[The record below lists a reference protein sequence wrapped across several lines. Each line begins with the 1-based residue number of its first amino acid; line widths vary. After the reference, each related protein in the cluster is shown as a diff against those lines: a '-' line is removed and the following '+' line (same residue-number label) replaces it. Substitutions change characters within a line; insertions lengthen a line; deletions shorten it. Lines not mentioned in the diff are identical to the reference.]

1 MVVTHALKGSS
12 MCTYNTESGCDCPCE
27 CSILLHDD
35 RYLCPVHGI
44 KALEAKEQAEAQ
56 AEKASRELSV
66 ARTPPLWESPCD
78 AIDKIEQMV
87 ERAYYDATI
96 TRQQRSLFR
105 WAVRKAREVESP
117 ARCSRCARSIGGVE
131 EL

>member
-1 MVVTHALKGSS
+1 

-27 CSILLHDD
+27 CGILLHDD

-44 KALEAKEQAEAQ
+44 KALEAKAQ
-56 AEKASRELSV
+56 AEQASREVSV
-66 ARTPPLWESPCD
+66 ARTRRLWEKPSD
-78 AIDKIEQMV
+78 ATGIDQIEQMV
-87 ERAYYDATI
+87 ERAYYNATI

-105 WAVRKAREVESP
+105 WAVRKAREAESP
-117 ARCSRCARSIGGVE
+117 TRCSRCARSIGGVE

>member
-1 MVVTHALKGSS
+1 MVFTPCPRKASS
-12 MCTYNTESGCDCPCE
+12 MCTHNTESGCDCPCE
-27 CSILLHDD
+27 CGILLHDD

-44 KALEAKEQAEAQ
+44 KALEAKAQ
-56 AEKASRELSV
+56 AEQASREVSV
-66 ARTPPLWESPCD
+66 ARTRPLWEKPSD
-78 AIDKIEQMV
+78 ATGIDQIEQMV

-105 WAVRKAREVESP
+105 WAVRKAREAESP
-117 ARCSRCARSIGGVE
+117 TRCSRCARSIEVE

>member
-1 MVVTHALKGSS
+1 

-27 CSILLHDD
+27 CGILLHDD

-44 KALEAKEQAEAQ
+44 KALEAKAQ
-56 AEKASRELSV
+56 AEQALREVSV
-66 ARTPPLWESPCD
+66 ARTRPLWEKPSD
-78 AIDKIEQMV
+78 AAGIDQIEQMV

-105 WAVRKAREVESP
+105 WAVRKAREAESP
-117 ARCSRCARSIGGVE
+117 TRCSRCARSIDGVE

>member
-1 MVVTHALKGSS
+1 

-27 CSILLHDD
+27 CGILLHDD

-44 KALEAKEQAEAQ
+44 KALEAKAQAEAQ
-56 AEKASRELSV
+56 AEKASREVSV
-66 ARTPPLWESPCD
+66 ARTRPLWESPSD
-78 AIDKIEQMV
+78 ATGIDQIEQMV
-87 ERAYYDATI
+87 ERAYYGATI

-105 WAVRKAREVESP
+105 WAVRKAREAESP
-117 ARCSRCARSIGGVE
+117 TRCSRCARSIDGVE

>member
-1 MVVTHALKGSS
+1 

-27 CSILLHDD
+27 CGILLHDD

-44 KALEAKEQAEAQ
+44 KALEAKAQ
-56 AEKASRELSV
+56 AEQAAREVSV
-66 ARTPPLWESPCD
+66 DRARPLGETPSH
-78 AIDKIEQMV
+78 AIGIDEIEQMV

-117 ARCSRCARSIGGVE
+117 TQCSRCARCLGVE

>member
-27 CSILLHDD
+27 CGILLHDD
-35 RYLCPVHGI
+35 GYLCPVHGI
-44 KALEAKEQAEAQ
+44 KALEAKAQ
-56 AEKASRELSV
+56 EVKASREVSV
-66 ARTPPLWESPCD
+66 ARTRPLWESPSD
-78 AIDKIEQMV
+78 ATGIDQIEQMV
-87 ERAYYDATI
+87 ERAYYGATI

-105 WAVRKAREVESP
+105 WAVRKAREAESP
-117 ARCSRCARSIGGVE
+117 TRCSRCARSIDGVE